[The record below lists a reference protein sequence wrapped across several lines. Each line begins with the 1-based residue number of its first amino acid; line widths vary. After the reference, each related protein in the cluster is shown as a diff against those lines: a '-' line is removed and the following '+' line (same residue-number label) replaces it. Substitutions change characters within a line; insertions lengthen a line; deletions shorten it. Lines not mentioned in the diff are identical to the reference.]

1 MLRLSTTGLTRQAGA
16 RSAVAATTARAVSTS
31 VNSTLNTNTTP
42 NANAGA
48 GAGARRSFATVQD
61 PPVRHYGGLK
71 DQDRIFTNIYSR
83 HDHGIKGAMVCH
95 SSFFPL
101 MFSFQ

>member
-31 VNSTLNTNTTP
+31 VNSTLNANTTP
-42 NANAGA
+42 NANA

-95 SSFFPL
+95 SSVFPL